1 MGEVLAQDQRDA
13 QIWMEWV
20 SGETQAEIGRRRGID
35 QSNVSRA
42 ISRFITSTPAPD
54 RLAFINRAV
63 ERMERLHRVFE
74 PMALDQADKGAARIV
89 VQAQALEGKYL
100 GLDSPAK
107 LELYQAK
114 DQVQSQPLDL
124 RAELASI
131 LAEMNGGDPHVQ

>member
-1 MGEVLAQDQRDA
+1 
-13 QIWMEWV
+13 
-20 SGETQAEIGRRRGID
+20 
-35 QSNVSRA
+35 
-42 ISRFITSTPAPD
+42 
-54 RLAFINRAV
+54 
-63 ERMERLHRVFE
+63 MERLHRVFE